1 MIGDPQQTMK
11 QRPRT
16 LDPDRYPLDLIMDK
30 LSLMLAPNGLDYSRT
45 DAGILWGSM
54 TLFP

>member
-30 LSLMLAPNGLDYSRT
+30 L
-45 DAGILWGSM
+45 
-54 TLFP
+54 